1 MKKLFGIFLIALIS
15 LLSCQSYKEIK
26 DSGLKTAFILNSS
39 STFKGY
45 YYTGSDNQYH
55 YFLSKWRFERN
66 KYFKIAIVN
75 LRVVDDLKFV
85 KDQKELRIDLLNES
99 NALFA
104 ENEYCKLYVYGS
116 K

>member
-15 LLSCQSYKEIK
+15 LLSCKSYKEVK

-39 STFKGY
+39 STFEGY

-99 NALFA
+99 NALLA